1 MSSATIDSPSGR
13 FRGSPLVEAVEVSR
27 RFGGVT
33 ALEGVSLAI
42 RAGQVTCLLG
52 DNGAGKSTLVRILS
66 GVDQPSSG
74 ELRMEGRPVRLP
86 SPRAAFERGVAT
98 VHQDLAMIP
107 LMSVWRNYVL
117 GVEPTRGRGPFRRL
131 DVEGGRRAALEGL
144 TRVGIQLD
152 DVERPVSTLSGG
164 ERQAVAIA
172 RAVGRG
178 ARVLILDEPTAA
190 LGVRQTEIVL
200 DQIARARD
208 RGVGIVFVTHSPRQA
223 YPAGD
228 RFVILR
234 RGRPAGTFAREEVTP
249 EDLAR
254 RMRG

>member
-1 MSSATIDSPSGR
+1 MG
-13 FRGSPLVEAVEVSR
+13 R

-33 ALEGVSLAI
+33 ALEDVSVAI
-42 RAGQVTCLLG
+42 HAGQVTCLLG

-66 GVDQPSSG
+66 GVDQPSAG
-74 ELRMEGRPVRLP
+74 ELRMDGRPVRFA
-86 SPRAAFERGVAT
+86 SPRAALERGVAT

-107 LMSVWRNYVL
+107 LMSVWRNFVL

-131 DVEGGRRAALEGL
+131 DVEAGRRAAARGL
-144 TRVGIQLD
+144 ARVGSDLD
-152 DVERPVSTLSGG
+152 DADRPVATLSGG

-172 RAVGRG
+172 RTASRG

-200 DQIARARD
+200 DQIARARA
-208 RGVGIVFVTHSPRQA
+208 RGLGVVFVTHSPRQA

-234 RGRPAGTFAREEVTP
+234 RGRCAGAFPREEVTL
-249 EDLAR
+249 EDLAE
-254 RMRG
+254 RMRT